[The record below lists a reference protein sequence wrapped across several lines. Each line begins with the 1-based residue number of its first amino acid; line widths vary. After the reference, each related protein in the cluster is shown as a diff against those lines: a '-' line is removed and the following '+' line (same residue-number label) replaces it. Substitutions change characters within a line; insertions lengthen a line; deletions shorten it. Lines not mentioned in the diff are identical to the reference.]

1 MRVFFMPDILSLTG
15 SIIND
20 IFKTA
25 VDQLS
30 AWLTL
35 FNTCLVVNC
44 CWMVSYSV
52 IAVSKRKQA
61 MTPMQTINNMF
72 KWSLM
77 VSGMTGLLLVGGIF
91 STWLLIEMLA
101 VLVGISA

>member
-1 MRVFFMPDILSLTG
+1 
-15 SIIND
+15 
-20 IFKTA
+20 
-25 VDQLS
+25 
-30 AWLTL
+30 
-35 FNTCLVVNC
+35 
-44 CWMVSYSV
+44 
-52 IAVSKRKQA
+52 